1 MSAFVYYL
9 FVVLGTVVALRM
21 AWLVCM
27 WRLKYTEQPW
37 LWSSRWLGSIRVE
50 LFKIFDDLE
59 EIDGVSYDALTRIL
73 LTINPWCLMDNEI
86 DVLVDAVYRTKRGM
100 VTAVV
105 CHLQTLTHGHRPP
118 PFKLFLLIV
127 DVSEGL
133 VDIPMSDFDVG
144 FLIHQAVVN
153 IPHLAT
159 LWKAPFGTARYR
171 WIATYFLRVN
181 LADTFLAI
189 ILSTDWTAS
198 IVPERCFRETM
209 SLFDTNT
216 NSHHGSVQAPYRLSV
231 TATEL
236 FGVLLL
242 FTNETADSNWSC
254 LLCLLQH
261 AHVPHEELAELIYQS
276 KHHLFLDSL
285 ATATDMPFR
294 RQCVSKITVM
304 FPAPVHHITKNRAL
318 LAEKERVNWI

>member
-27 WRLKYTEQPW
+27 WRLKYTKQPW
-37 LWSSRWLGSIRVE
+37 LWSSRWLGPTRVE

-73 LTINPWCLMDNEI
+73 LTINPWCLQDDEI
-86 DVLVDAVYRTKRGM
+86 DVLVNAVSRTKRGM
-100 VTAVV
+100 GIAVV
-105 CHLQTLTHGHRPP
+105 RHLQALNHGHRNP

-133 VDIPMSDFDVG
+133 VDVPMSDYEFR

-171 WIATYFLRVN
+171 WIATCFLRVA

-198 IVPERCFRETM
+198 IVPEECFRDMM
-209 SLFDTNT
+209 SLFDTN
-216 NSHHGSVQAPYRLSV
+216 SFHGSTHAPYRLSV

-242 FTNETADSNWSC
+242 FTKQTADSNWSC
-254 LLCLLQH
+254 LLCLLRH

-276 KHHLFLDSL
+276 KHHLFLGSL

-294 RQCVSKITVM
+294 CQCVSKIIAM
-304 FPAPVHHITKNRAL
+304 FPAPVHHKKSAP
-318 LAEKERVNWI
+318 LAENYLL

>member
-9 FVVLGTVVALRM
+9 FVVLGTVVVLRM
-21 AWLVCM
+21 VWIVCM
-27 WRLKYTEQPW
+27 WRLKHTEQPW
-37 LWSSRWLGSIRVE
+37 LWGCRCLGPIRVE

-73 LTINPWCLMDNEI
+73 LTINPWCLDDDEI
-86 DVLVDAVYRTKRGM
+86 DVLVNAVYRTKRRMGK
-100 VTAVV
+100 AVV
-105 CHLQTLTHGHRPP
+105 CHLQTLNHGHRPP

-133 VDIPMSDFDVG
+133 VDIQVSDFDMG

-171 WIATYFLRVN
+171 WIATYYLKVA

-198 IVPERCFRETM
+198 VVPERWFRRTM
-209 SLFDTNT
+209 SLFDTN
-216 NSHHGSVQAPYRLSV
+216 SFHGSMHAPYRLSV

-242 FTNETADSNWSC
+242 FTKQTADSNWSC
-254 LLCLLQH
+254 LLCLLEH
-261 AHVPHEELAELIYQS
+261 AHVPPEELAELIYQS
-276 KHHLFLDSL
+276 KYYLFLDSL
-285 ATATDMPFR
+285 ATATDMPFMH
-294 RQCVSKITVM
+294 QCVSKIIAM
-304 FPAPVHHITKNRAL
+304 FPAPVHYKNSAL
-318 LAEKERVNWI
+318 LAENYLL